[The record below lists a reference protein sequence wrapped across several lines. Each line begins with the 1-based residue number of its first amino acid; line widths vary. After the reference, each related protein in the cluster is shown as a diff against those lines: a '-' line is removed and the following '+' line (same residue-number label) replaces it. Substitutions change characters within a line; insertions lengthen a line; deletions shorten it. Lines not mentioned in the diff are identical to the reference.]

1 VNGDVTTV
9 LERAYVQLKDNRLPP
24 QGFKNSHPSYDT
36 AQIVGLALE
45 DNDFNRTPFTQ
56 GTGLDRVSFHI
67 PTLGYAGEIRIVA
80 RVYYQTV
87 TNKWLEHMFSYS
99 SDEIDA
105 FKSFYQS
112 SDLSPFEVAS
122 VNLLSGPRV
131 YAQLNEGWNSLSSY
145 IMPATTDMDDVL
157 ASIFN
162 SVEIVSG
169 QDGIFYPA
177 GGIYT
182 LSDFDPYQGYSI
194 KMNNAALLEIKRE
207 YLSENTLAMTGGWS
221 ILPSISPCD
230 IAIADLSG
238 GFLDKLQVIVEL
250 SGYRVY
256 WPEKEVYSLQ
266 TLRPGKAYLIKMS
279 EAGGVIFPEC
289 NR

>member
-1 VNGDVTTV
+1 
-9 LERAYVQLKDNRLPP
+9 
-24 QGFKNSHPSYDT
+24 
-36 AQIVGLALE
+36 
-45 DNDFNRTPFTQ
+45 
-56 GTGLDRVSFHI
+56 VSFHI

-194 KMNNAALLEIKRE
+194 KMNNAALLEIKGD

-266 TLRPGKAYLIKMS
+266 TLSPGKAYLIKMS